1 MRGVELFGIQF
12 NFFFFYK
19 SKTETAVEQEVIGF
33 GIYYTQ
39 NNTF

>member
-12 NFFFFYK
+12 NYK